1 VFFRLSD
8 TRPVGDR
15 AFSARMTARLP
26 KLRSLV
32 VLMLNPTAVTDAGLA
47 HLGRMT
53 NLKALFVGKP
63 LRKQE

>member
-1 VFFRLSD
+1 
-8 TRPVGDR
+8 
-15 AFSARMTARLP
+15 
-26 KLRSLV
+26 
-32 VLMLNPTAVTDAGLA
+32 MLNPTAVTDAGLA